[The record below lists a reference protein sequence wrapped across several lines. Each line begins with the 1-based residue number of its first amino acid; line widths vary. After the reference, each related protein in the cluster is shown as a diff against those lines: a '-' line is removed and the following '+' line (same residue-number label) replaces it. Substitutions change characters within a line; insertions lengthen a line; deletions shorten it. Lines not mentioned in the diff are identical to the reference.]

1 MNMTTPTEPPGT
13 PANEPEPLFPR
24 RAIVISAAAG
34 VALSIV
40 AVVAVLA
47 SSDDEVRGRSAAS
60 GVATTTTTRT
70 ATTPDTTTT
79 TTPPPP
85 PPIEVSLSCSSI
97 YDVMEEPQMF
107 VVGWPPDFSEV
118 WAAQLPFCEASRG
131 GGALT
136 PREAKAVTAAQY
148 TNGDVSA
155 LYSLCAAVDPDDP
168 YLIPSTE
175 VSPEQVAEVNGMLTL
190 CPKHPYAKELRRAM
204 TEGQQLAQAE
214 ARGELFYA
222 GTFRVGAEIKPG
234 TYVID
239 EASEGCYW
247 ERLDASGEIIDNN
260 FLAGATRVEVTIVA
274 SDYSFHNE
282 GCGPWRKVS

>member
-1 MNMTTPTEPPGT
+1 
-13 PANEPEPLFPR
+13 L
-24 RAIVISAAAG
+24 
-34 VALSIV
+34 IV

-47 SSDDEVRGRSAAS
+47 SSGADDVVGRSAAG
-60 GVATTTTTRT
+60 GVATTTTTR
-70 ATTPDTTTT
+70 ATSTPGTTTT
-79 TTPPPP
+79 TTPPSP
-85 PPIEVSLSCSSI
+85 PPIEVLLNCSSM

-118 WAAQLPFCEASRG
+118 WTAQLSSCEASRG

-136 PREAKAVTAAQY
+136 PREANAVKAAKY
-148 TNGDVSA
+148 TNGDVST
-155 LYSLCAAVDPDDP
+155 LYSLCAAVNPDDP

-175 VSPEQVAEVNGMLTL
+175 MPPEQVAEVNGMLTL
-190 CPKHPYAKELRRAM
+190 CPKHPYAKEFRRAV

-234 TYVID
+234 TYVIE

-260 FLAGATRVEVTIVA
+260 FIAAATRVEVTISA
-274 SDYSFHNE
+274 SDYSFHND